1 MNRISTMRVYY
12 NDTYKEHIASIAF
25 IEELVKLFDI
35 EDNLVITITRD
46 ELVSIIAE
54 Q

>member
-1 MNRISTMRVYY
+1 MRVYY
-12 NDTYKEHIASIAF
+12 NDTYKDHITSIAF
-25 IEELVKLFDI
+25 IEELVKLFR
-35 EDNLVITITRD
+35 DNELVITITRD